1 MDNYKEE
8 LINYSKWL
16 KERENIIKKIT
27 YKSQRNYNIINNPQS
42 IEEINLAKA
51 IINILTDIRDI
62 IHNKEEYEIVPIED
76 NKTIKLYIEIINRLK
91 NNNPYIDLIEEYK
104 EDNKTIASF
113 IYDLLQISNY
123 YDKVEEYIRDNS
135 GFEPFDEE
143 FKKYYNQALS
153 IINSN
158 IDLSNYD
165 TDRIEQIIDLSKE
178 IHILKSIKNK
188 QSKQYNKLK

>member
-135 GFEPFDEE
+135 SFEPFDEE